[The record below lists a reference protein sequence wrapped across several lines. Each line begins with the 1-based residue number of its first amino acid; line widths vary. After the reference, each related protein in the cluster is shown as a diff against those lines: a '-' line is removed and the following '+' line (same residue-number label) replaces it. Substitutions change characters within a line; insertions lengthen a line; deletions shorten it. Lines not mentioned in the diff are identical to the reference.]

1 LRFETFKLSGKDPGG
16 FAIITDLGGNGETR
30 WDIQSMEL
38 RQFQNQFV
46 AELKGPFFGG
56 PAGFVKNCIGNELK
70 NSRLT
75 LNVDSTCKAPQT
87 IRKVRNPRTYEL
99 AFGLGVLPNSLGF
112 FLVKGNVALVMV
124 LLANSLI
131 VQAV

>member
-1 LRFETFKLSGKDPGG
+1 MLCHVCKEWCTGIEGPLTCENGSVPGFKKSILRFEAFKLSGKSPGG

-56 PAGFVKNCIGNELK
+56 PPGFVKNCIGNELK

-75 LNVDSTCKAPQT
+75 LNVDSTCKAPRQSERSEIPEHT
-87 IRKVRNPRTYEL
+87 N
-99 AFGLGVLPNSLGF
+99 
-112 FLVKGNVALVMV
+112 
-124 LLANSLI
+124 
-131 VQAV
+131 